1 MDKIY
6 MKKTIYIG
14 ITGNRDISNKQSTFI
29 KKNIED
35 FLKKSSENKN
45 LEEIIILT
53 PLADGVDR
61 IIADVVLDSFSDMK
75 ILVPLPFS
83 EEIYKNSFGKGLK
96 INNIS
101 QSESIR
107 EYEDLLEK
115 IKKHNKCDDIYIN
128 LEFDKEN
135 YLNQNIDEQR
145 KIRNEQYYL
154 LGEYLIE
161 KSDILIAVYDKNR
174 EIKKGSTLEIV
185 NKFDNKKLSNQ
196 KLHKIII

>member
-1 MDKIY
+1 

-14 ITGNRDISNKQSTFI
+14 ITGNRDISIEQSVFINKSI
-29 KKNIED
+29 KDLLKFFLED
-35 FLKKSSENKN
+35 ESI
-45 LEEIIILT
+45 EEIIILT

-61 IIADVVLDSFSDMK
+61 IIADVVLDNFSDIK
-75 ILVPLPFS
+75 ILIPLPFS
-83 EEIYKNSFGKGLK
+83 ENLYKNTFGKGLK

-101 QSESIR
+101 QDSSIK
-107 EYEDLLEK
+107 EYENLLEK
-115 IKKHNKCDDIYIN
+115 IKKHNKCDDVYIN
-128 LEFDKEN
+128 LKFDKEN
-135 YLNQNIDEQR
+135 YLNQNIDKQR
-145 KIRNEQYYL
+145 EIRNEQYAI
-154 LGEYLIE
+154 LGEFLIE